1 MMYVCLS
8 YLKVTLNNKKCT
20 FYRALKG
27 KGYSLEER
35 GKIELRGYGTLGT
48 YYLVG
53 NENASIEDIAGRT
66 KQEVSYINE
75 GKEKGKI

>member
-1 MMYVCLS
+1 M
-8 YLKVTLNNKKCT
+8 
-20 FYRALKG
+20 KG